1 MQRGLGEMTD
11 VGVAATQMS
20 CSWESDEN
28 LDRAENLVRQAA
40 SGGASI
46 VLVQE
51 LFETPYFPIEQCH
64 KHRSLARPLG
74 ESEVVKRFSKL
85 ARDLEVVLPISF
97 FEKAGEVYFN
107 SVAMADA
114 DGTILGV
121 YRKSHIPNAPG
132 YQEKEYF
139 SPGDT
144 GFRVWN
150 TRYGKVGVLI
160 CWDQWFPEAARCLT
174 LMGADIILYPTAIG
188 SGLGGGGDMLTGND
202 SADAW
207 RNAMC
212 GHAACNILPVVAS
225 NRIGREYM
233 TESPEVYLE
242 FYGNSFIA
250 DHEGQVVAQAGRDQ
264 EEVLIHRVDFDQ
276 VREYRDSWTVFRD
289 RRPDH
294 YGALAT
300 LDGG

>member
-1 MQRGLGEMTD
+1 MAD
-11 VGVAATQMS
+11 VGVAATQMA
-20 CSWESDEN
+20 CSWERDAN
-28 LDRAENLVRQAA
+28 IDRAENLVRQAA
-40 SGGASI
+40 AGGASI
-46 VLVQE
+46 VLIQE
-51 LFETPYFPIEQCH
+51 LFETPYFPIEQSH
-64 KHRSLARPLG
+64 KHRSLARPLE
-74 ESEVVKRFSKL
+74 ESQVVDHFSKL
-85 ARDLEVVLPISF
+85 AKELEVVVPISF

-114 DGTILGV
+114 NGTILGV
-121 YRKSHIPNAPG
+121 YRKSHIPNAQG

-144 GFRVWN
+144 GFRVFN

-202 SADAW
+202 SVDAW

-233 TESPEVYLE
+233 TESPDVHLD
-242 FYGNSFIA
+242 FYGHSFIA

-264 EEVLIHRVDFDQ
+264 EEVLVHRFDFDQ
-276 VREYRDSWTVFRD
+276 VKEYRDSWAVFRD
-289 RRPDH
+289 RRPDL

-300 LDGG
+300 LDGA

>member
-1 MQRGLGEMTD
+1 M
-11 VGVAATQMS
+11 A
-20 CSWESDEN
+20 CSWERDAN
-28 LDRAENLVRQAA
+28 IDRAENLVRQAA
-40 SGGASI
+40 AGGASI
-46 VLVQE
+46 VLIQE
-51 LFETPYFPIEQCH
+51 LFETPYFPIEQSH
-64 KHRSLARPLG
+64 KHRSLARPLE
-74 ESEVVKRFSKL
+74 ESQVVDHFSKL
-85 ARDLEVVLPISF
+85 AKELEVVVPISF

-121 YRKSHIPNAPG
+121 YRKSHIPNAQG

-144 GFRVWN
+144 GFRVFN
-150 TRYGKVGVLI
+150 TRYGNVGVLI

-202 SADAW
+202 SVDAW

-233 TESPEVYLE
+233 TESPKVHLD

-264 EEVLIHRVDFDQ
+264 EEVLVHRFDFNQ
-276 VREYRDSWTVFRD
+276 VKEYRDSWAVFRD
-289 RRPDH
+289 RRPDL

>member
-1 MQRGLGEMTD
+1 
-11 VGVAATQMS
+11 
-20 CSWESDEN
+20 
-28 LDRAENLVRQAA
+28 
-40 SGGASI
+40 
-46 VLVQE
+46 
-51 LFETPYFPIEQCH
+51 
-64 KHRSLARPLG
+64 
-74 ESEVVKRFSKL
+74 
-85 ARDLEVVLPISF
+85 
-97 FEKAGEVYFN
+97 
-107 SVAMADA
+107 MADA

-121 YRKSHIPNAPG
+121 YRKSHIPNAQG

-144 GFRVWN
+144 GFRVFN
-150 TRYGKVGVLI
+150 TRYGNVGVLI

-202 SADAW
+202 SVDAW

-225 NRIGREYM
+225 NRIGREHM
-233 TESPEVYLE
+233 AESPDVHLD

-264 EEVLIHRVDFDQ
+264 EEVLVHRFDFKQ
-276 VREYRDSWTVFRD
+276 VKEYRDSWAVFRD
-289 RRPDH
+289 RRPDL
-294 YGALAT
+294 YGVLAT
-300 LDGG
+300 LDGA

>member
-1 MQRGLGEMTD
+1 M
-11 VGVAATQMS
+11 A
-20 CSWESDEN
+20 CSWERDTN
-28 LDRAENLVRQAA
+28 IDRAENLVRQAA
-40 SGGASI
+40 AGGASI
-46 VLVQE
+46 VLIQE
-51 LFETPYFPIEQCH
+51 LFETPYFPIEQSH
-64 KHRSLARPLG
+64 KHRSLACSLE
-74 ESEVVKRFSKL
+74 ESEVVDHFSKL
-85 ARDLEVVLPISF
+85 AKELEVVLPVSF

-121 YRKSHIPNAPG
+121 YRKSHIPNAQG

-144 GFRVWN
+144 GFRVFN
-150 TRYGKVGVLI
+150 TRYGKVGILI

-202 SADAW
+202 SVDAW

-233 TESPEVYLE
+233 TESPDVHLD

-264 EEVLIHRVDFDQ
+264 EEVLVHRFDFDQ
-276 VREYRDSWTVFRD
+276 VKEYRDSWAVFRD
-289 RRPDH
+289 RRPDLYH
-294 YGALAT
+294 ALAT
-300 LDGG
+300 LDGR

>member
-1 MQRGLGEMTD
+1 MAD
-11 VGVAATQMS
+11 VGVAATQMA
-20 CSWESDEN
+20 CSWERDEN
-28 LDRAENLVRQAA
+28 IDRAENLVRQAA
-40 SGGASI
+40 AGGASI
-46 VLVQE
+46 VLIQE
-51 LFETPYFPIEQCH
+51 LFETPYFPIEQSH
-64 KHRSLARPLG
+64 KHRSLARPLE
-74 ESEVVKRFSKL
+74 ESQVVDHFSKL
-85 ARDLEVVLPISF
+85 AKELEVVLPISF

-121 YRKSHIPNAPG
+121 YRKSHIPNAQG

-144 GFRVWN
+144 GFRVFN
-150 TRYGKVGVLI
+150 TRYGNVGVLI

-202 SADAW
+202 SVDAW

-233 TESPEVYLE
+233 TESPKVHLD

-264 EEVLIHRVDFDQ
+264 EEVLVHRFDFNQ
-276 VREYRDSWTVFRD
+276 VKEYRDSWAVFRD
-289 RRPDH
+289 RRPDL

>member
-1 MQRGLGEMTD
+1 MVD
-11 VGVAATQMS
+11 VGVAATQMA
-20 CSWESDEN
+20 CSWERDSN
-28 LDRAENLVRQAA
+28 IDRAENLVRQAA
-40 SGGASI
+40 AGGASI
-46 VLVQE
+46 VLIQE
-51 LFETPYFPIEQCH
+51 LFETPYFPIEQSH
-64 KHRSLARPLG
+64 KHRSLACSLE
-74 ESEVVKRFSKL
+74 ESEVVRRFSAL
-85 ARDLEVVLPISF
+85 AKELEVVLPISF

-107 SVAMADA
+107 SVAMVDA

-121 YRKSHIPNAPG
+121 YRKSHIPNAQG

-144 GFRVWN
+144 GFRVWS

-202 SADAW
+202 SVDAW

-233 TESPEVYLE
+233 TESPDVHLD

-250 DHEGQVVAQAGRDQ
+250 DHEGQVVAQAGRNQ
-264 EEVLIHRVDFDQ
+264 EEVLVHRFDFNQ
-276 VREYRDSWTVFRD
+276 VKEYRDSWAVFRD
-289 RRPDH
+289 RRPDLYH
-294 YGALAT
+294 ALAT
-300 LDGG
+300 LDGR

>member
-1 MQRGLGEMTD
+1 MAD
-11 VGVAATQMS
+11 VGVAATQMA
-20 CSWESDEN
+20 CNWERDEN
-28 LDRAENLVRQAA
+28 IDRAENLVRQAA
-40 SGGASI
+40 AGGASI
-46 VLVQE
+46 VLIQE
-51 LFETPYFPIEQCH
+51 LFETPYFPIEQSH
-64 KHRSLARPLG
+64 KHRSLARPLE
-74 ESEVVKRFSKL
+74 ESQVVDHFSKL
-85 ARDLEVVLPISF
+85 AKELEVVVPISF

-121 YRKSHIPNAPG
+121 YRKSHIPNAQG

-144 GFRVWN
+144 GFRVFN
-150 TRYGKVGVLI
+150 TRYGNVGVLI

-202 SADAW
+202 SVDAW

-233 TESPEVYLE
+233 TESPKVHLD

-264 EEVLIHRVDFDQ
+264 EEVLVHRFNFDQ
-276 VREYRDSWTVFRD
+276 IKEYRDSWAVFRD
-289 RRPDH
+289 RRPDL

>member
-1 MQRGLGEMTD
+1 MVD
-11 VGVAATQMS
+11 VGVAATQMA
-20 CSWESDEN
+20 CSWERDSN
-28 LDRAENLVRQAA
+28 IDRAENLGRQAA
-40 SGGASI
+40 AGGASI
-46 VLVQE
+46 VLIQE
-51 LFETPYFPIEQCH
+51 LFETPYFPIEQSH
-64 KHRSLARPLG
+64 KHRSLACSLE
-74 ESEVVKRFSKL
+74 ESEVVRRFSAL
-85 ARDLEVVLPISF
+85 AKELEVVLPISF

-107 SVAMADA
+107 SVAMVDA

-121 YRKSHIPNAPG
+121 YRKSHIPNAQG

-144 GFRVWN
+144 GFRVWS

-202 SADAW
+202 SVDAW

-233 TESPEVYLE
+233 TESPDVHLD

-250 DHEGQVVAQAGRDQ
+250 DHEGQVVAQAGRNQ
-264 EEVLIHRVDFDQ
+264 EEVLVHRFDFNQ
-276 VREYRDSWTVFRD
+276 VKEYRDSWAVFRD
-289 RRPDH
+289 RRPDLYH
-294 YGALAT
+294 ALAT
-300 LDGG
+300 LDGR

>member
-1 MQRGLGEMTD
+1 MAD
-11 VGVAATQMS
+11 VGVAATQMA
-20 CSWESDEN
+20 CSWERDTN
-28 LDRAENLVRQAA
+28 IDRAENLVRQAA
-40 SGGASI
+40 AGGASI
-46 VLVQE
+46 VLIQE
-51 LFETPYFPIEQCH
+51 LFETPYFPIEQSH
-64 KHRSLARPLG
+64 KHRSLACSLE
-74 ESEVVKRFSKL
+74 ESEVVDHFSKL
-85 ARDLEVVLPISF
+85 AKELEVVLPVSF

-121 YRKSHIPNAPG
+121 YRKSHIPNAQG

-144 GFRVWN
+144 GFRVFN
-150 TRYGKVGVLI
+150 TRYGKVGILI

-202 SADAW
+202 SVDAW

-233 TESPEVYLE
+233 TESPDVHLD

-264 EEVLIHRVDFDQ
+264 EEVLVHRFDFDQ
-276 VREYRDSWTVFRD
+276 VKEYRDSWAVFRD
-289 RRPDH
+289 RRPDLYH
-294 YGALAT
+294 ALAT
-300 LDGG
+300 LDGR

>member
-1 MQRGLGEMTD
+1 MTD
-11 VGVAATQMS
+11 VGVAATQMA
-20 CSWESDEN
+20 CSWDRDEN
-28 LDRAENLVRQAA
+28 VNRAENLVRKAA
-40 SGGASI
+40 SGSASI
-46 VLVQE
+46 VLIQE
-51 LFETPYFPIEQCH
+51 LFETPYFPIEQSH
-64 KHRSLARPLG
+64 KHRSLACPLG
-74 ESEVVKRFSKL
+74 ESEVVKRFSEL
-85 ARDLEVVLPISF
+85 ARELELVLPISF

-121 YRKSHIPNAPG
+121 YRKSHIPNAQG

-139 SPGDT
+139 SPGNT

-188 SGLGGGGDMLTGND
+188 SGLGGGGDMLAGND
-202 SADAW
+202 SVDAW

-225 NRIGREYM
+225 NRIGREFM
-233 TESPEVYLE
+233 TEAPEVHLD

-264 EEVLIHRVDFDQ
+264 EEVLVHRFDFDQ
-276 VREYRDSWTVFRD
+276 VKEYRDWWAVFRD
-289 RRPDH
+289 RRPDL
-294 YGALAT
+294 YGVLAT
-300 LDGG
+300 LDGA

>member
-1 MQRGLGEMTD
+1 MRD
-11 VGVAATQMS
+11 VGVAATQMA
-20 CSWESDEN
+20 CSWEREEN

-132 YQEKEYF
+132 YQEKE
-139 SPGDT
+139 
-144 GFRVWN
+144 
-150 TRYGKVGVLI
+150 
-160 CWDQWFPEAARCLT
+160 
-174 LMGADIILYPTAIG
+174 
-188 SGLGGGGDMLTGND
+188 
-202 SADAW
+202 
-207 RNAMC
+207 
-212 GHAACNILPVVAS
+212 
-225 NRIGREYM
+225 
-233 TESPEVYLE
+233 
-242 FYGNSFIA
+242 
-250 DHEGQVVAQAGRDQ
+250 
-264 EEVLIHRVDFDQ
+264 
-276 VREYRDSWTVFRD
+276 
-289 RRPDH
+289 
-294 YGALAT
+294 
-300 LDGG
+300 

>member
-1 MQRGLGEMTD
+1 MAD
-11 VGVAATQMS
+11 VGVAATQMA
-20 CSWESDEN
+20 CSWERDTN
-28 LDRAENLVRQAA
+28 IDRAENLVRQAA
-40 SGGASI
+40 AGGASI
-46 VLVQE
+46 VLIQE
-51 LFETPYFPIEQCH
+51 LFETPYFPIEQSH
-64 KHRSLARPLG
+64 KHRSLACSLE
-74 ESEVVKRFSKL
+74 ESEVVDHFSKL
-85 ARDLEVVLPISF
+85 AKELEVVLPVSF

-121 YRKSHIPNAPG
+121 YRKSHIPNAQG

-144 GFRVWN
+144 GFRVFN
-150 TRYGKVGVLI
+150 TRYGKVGILI

-202 SADAW
+202 SVDAW

-233 TESPEVYLE
+233 TESPDVYLD

-264 EEVLIHRVDFDQ
+264 EEVLVHHFDFNQ
-276 VREYRDSWTVFRD
+276 IKEYRDSWAVFRD
-289 RRPDH
+289 RRPDL
-294 YGALAT
+294 YDRLAT

>member
-1 MQRGLGEMTD
+1 MAD
-11 VGVAATQMS
+11 VGVAATQMA
-20 CSWESDEN
+20 CSWERDEN
-28 LDRAENLVRQAA
+28 IDRAENLVRQAA
-40 SGGASI
+40 AGGASI
-46 VLVQE
+46 VLIQE
-51 LFETPYFPIEQCH
+51 LFETPYFPIEQSH
-64 KHRSLARPLG
+64 KHRSLARPLE
-74 ESEVVKRFSKL
+74 ESQVVDHFSKL
-85 ARDLEVVLPISF
+85 AKELEVVVPISF

-121 YRKSHIPNAPG
+121 YRKSHIPNAQG

-144 GFRVWN
+144 GFRVFN
-150 TRYGKVGVLI
+150 TRYGNVGVLI

-202 SADAW
+202 SVDAW

-233 TESPEVYLE
+233 TESPKVHLD

-264 EEVLIHRVDFDQ
+264 EEVLVHRFDFNQ
-276 VREYRDSWTVFRD
+276 VKEYRDSWAVFRD
-289 RRPDH
+289 RRPDL
-294 YGALAT
+294 YGTLAT
-300 LDGG
+300 LDGR

>member
-1 MQRGLGEMTD
+1 MAD
-11 VGVAATQMS
+11 VGVAATQMA
-20 CSWESDEN
+20 CSWERDAN
-28 LDRAENLVRQAA
+28 IDRAENLVRQAA
-40 SGGASI
+40 AGGASI
-46 VLVQE
+46 VLIQE
-51 LFETPYFPIEQCH
+51 LFETPYFPIEQSH
-64 KHRSLARPLG
+64 KHRSLARPLE
-74 ESEVVKRFSKL
+74 ESQVVEHFSKL
-85 ARDLEVVLPISF
+85 AKELEVVLPISF

-121 YRKSHIPNAPG
+121 YRKSHIPNAQG

-144 GFRVWN
+144 GFRVFH
-150 TRYGKVGVLI
+150 TRYGNVGVLI

-202 SADAW
+202 SVDAW

-212 GHAACNILPVVAS
+212 GHAACNVLPVVAS

-233 TESPEVYLE
+233 TESPDVHLD

-264 EEVLIHRVDFDQ
+264 EEVLVHRFDFKQ
-276 VREYRDSWTVFRD
+276 VKEYRDSWAVFRD
-289 RRPDH
+289 RRPDL
-294 YGALAT
+294 YGVLAT
-300 LDGG
+300 LDGT

>member
-1 MQRGLGEMTD
+1 MAD
-11 VGVAATQMS
+11 VGVAATQMA
-20 CSWESDEN
+20 CSWERDEN
-28 LDRAENLVRQAA
+28 IDRAENLVRQAA
-40 SGGASI
+40 AGGASI
-46 VLVQE
+46 VLIQE
-51 LFETPYFPIEQCH
+51 LFETPYFPIEQSH
-64 KHRSLARPLG
+64 KHRSLARPLE
-74 ESEVVKRFSKL
+74 ESQVVDHFSKL
-85 ARDLEVVLPISF
+85 AKELEVVVPISF

-121 YRKSHIPNAPG
+121 YRKSHIPNAQG

-144 GFRVWN
+144 GFRVFN
-150 TRYGKVGVLI
+150 TRYGNVGVLI

-202 SADAW
+202 SVDAW

-233 TESPEVYLE
+233 TESPKVHLD

-264 EEVLIHRVDFDQ
+264 EEVLVHRFDFNQ
-276 VREYRDSWTVFRD
+276 VKEYRDSWAVFRD
-289 RRPDH
+289 RRPDL

>member
-1 MQRGLGEMTD
+1 MAD
-11 VGVAATQMS
+11 VGVAATQMA
-20 CSWESDEN
+20 CSWERPAN
-28 LDRAENLVRQAA
+28 IDRAENLVRQAA
-40 SGGASI
+40 AGGASI
-46 VLVQE
+46 VLIQE
-51 LFETPYFPIEQCH
+51 LFETPYFPIEQSH
-64 KHRSLARPLG
+64 KHRSLACSLE
-74 ESEVVKRFSKL
+74 ESEVVDHFSKL
-85 ARDLEVVLPISF
+85 AKELEVVLPVSF

-121 YRKSHIPNAPG
+121 YRKSHIPNAQG

-144 GFRVWN
+144 GFRVFN
-150 TRYGKVGVLI
+150 TRYGKVGILI

-202 SADAW
+202 SVDAW

-233 TESPEVYLE
+233 TESPDVHLD

-264 EEVLIHRVDFDQ
+264 EEVLVHRFDFDQ
-276 VREYRDSWTVFRD
+276 VKEYRDSWAVFRD
-289 RRPDH
+289 RRPDLYH
-294 YGALAT
+294 ALAT
-300 LDGG
+300 LDGR

>member
-1 MQRGLGEMTD
+1 M
-11 VGVAATQMS
+11 
-20 CSWESDEN
+20 
-28 LDRAENLVRQAA
+28 
-40 SGGASI
+40 
-46 VLVQE
+46 
-51 LFETPYFPIEQCH
+51 
-64 KHRSLARPLG
+64 
-74 ESEVVKRFSKL
+74 
-85 ARDLEVVLPISF
+85 VLPISF

-121 YRKSHIPNAPG
+121 YRKSHIPNARG

-144 GFRVWN
+144 GFRVWQ

-202 SADAW
+202 SVDAW

-233 TESPEVYLE
+233 TESPKVHLD

-276 VREYRDSWTVFRD
+276 VKEYRDSWAVFRD
-289 RRPDH
+289 RRPDL
-294 YGALAT
+294 YGTLAT
-300 LDGG
+300 LDGR

>member
-1 MQRGLGEMTD
+1 MVD
-11 VGVAATQMS
+11 VGVAATQMA
-20 CSWESDEN
+20 CSWERDSN
-28 LDRAENLVRQAA
+28 IDRAENLVRQAA
-40 SGGASI
+40 AGGASI
-46 VLVQE
+46 VLIQE
-51 LFETPYFPIEQCH
+51 IFETPYFPIEQSH
-64 KHRSLARPLG
+64 QHRSLACSLE
-74 ESEVVKRFSKL
+74 ESEVVRRFSAL
-85 ARDLEVVLPISF
+85 AKELEVVLPISF

-107 SVAMADA
+107 SVAMVDA

-121 YRKSHIPNAPG
+121 YRKSHIPNAQG

-144 GFRVWN
+144 GFRVWS

-202 SADAW
+202 SVDAW

-233 TESPEVYLE
+233 TESPDVHLD

-250 DHEGQVVAQAGRDQ
+250 DHEGQVVAQAGRNQ
-264 EEVLIHRVDFDQ
+264 EEVLVHRFDFNQ
-276 VREYRDSWTVFRD
+276 VKEYRDSWAVFRD
-289 RRPDH
+289 RRPDLYH
-294 YGALAT
+294 ALAT
-300 LDGG
+300 LDGR